1 MYLEYVQVFY
11 SYNYGCEL
19 NALKHIE
26 KCIEKVKKNAI
37 KYALK
42 MQKMRYKIHLKYGI

>member
-1 MYLEYVQVFY
+1 MNSE
-11 SYNYGCEL
+11 S
-19 NALKHIE
+19 K
-26 KCIEKVKKNAI
+26 KKNAI